1 MEVRESVERGDRPL
15 WTRLRSAGLLALLL
29 TGLGVAAAAVVGAMA
44 IAVATL
50 VDQALG

>member
-1 MEVRESVERGDRPL
+1 MDVRERVDGRDPV
-15 WTRLRSAGLLALLL
+15 WARLRSVGLLALLL
-29 TGLGVAAAAVVGAMA
+29 TGLGVAAAATVGAIA